1 VARDLP
7 ERRGKGMG
15 GEWRAEKRW
24 GRSRGF
30 YTSTVDTV
38 RRGIDRHG
46 LGGWAVFSGRRC
58 DPGPVV

>member
-1 VARDLP
+1 
-7 ERRGKGMG
+7 MG
-15 GEWRAEKRW
+15 VEWRAEKRW

-46 LGGWAVFSGRRC
+46 LGGWAVFSGWRY
-58 DPGPVV
+58 DPGLVV